1 MKTGMKI
8 LAVCTLILGQLFAT
22 ESVKAQM
29 GSLELASVSEF
40 THVYSDRGTGS
51 NMDLSIWAPVLPSGY
66 FALGHLAKNG
76 YEAPNTSMTVVKGL
90 VKGAIAYPTGY
101 TLVWKDEGS
110 GGNQDG
116 AFWEPIAPA
125 GYSALGTVVTASWSQ
140 PPLTAVVCLR
150 NDLLWAE
157 NISDLI
163 WNDKGSGASSD
174 LSLWNLQASS
184 ATLISSG
191 SFFSYAS
198 YIKPSNSAVS
208 YSIMVVDV
216 LQVNSFNHVYSD
228 KGTGSDVDLSTW
240 SPVVPEGFL
249 AVGHLAKNGYDA
261 PTSSIMV
268 VQSLVKGAV
277 AYPTGYRL
285 VWKDTGS
292 GGNQDGAFWEPIPP
306 AGYVAMGTVVT
317 ASYTQPP
324 LTAVVCILSDLTAR
338 INIGNLIW
346 NDKGSGADRDLSL
359 WTMQSSDYFNSG
371 SFLGYGSHSKPAS
384 SKIAYG
390 IKMD

>member
-116 AFWEPIAPA
+116 AFWEPI
-125 GYSALGTVVTASWSQ
+125 
-140 PPLTAVVCLR
+140 
-150 NDLLWAE
+150 
-157 NISDLI
+157 
-163 WNDKGSGASSD
+163 
-174 LSLWNLQASS
+174 
-184 ATLISSG
+184 
-191 SFFSYAS
+191 
-198 YIKPSNSAVS
+198 
-208 YSIMVVDV
+208 
-216 LQVNSFNHVYSD
+216 
-228 KGTGSDVDLSTW
+228 
-240 SPVVPEGFL
+240 
-249 AVGHLAKNGYDA
+249 
-261 PTSSIMV
+261 
-268 VQSLVKGAV
+268 
-277 AYPTGYRL
+277 
-285 VWKDTGS
+285 
-292 GGNQDGAFWEPIPP
+292 PP

-317 ASYTQPP
+317 ASYTQPH